1 MLRILGQPLM
11 ICYAENSSLKVNSLQ
26 VTDKKEIANEFNK
39 YFTSVG
45 PTFANAIPIT
55 NKTYQFYLNK
65 VITSTFSFSL
75 TDSETVSKIIDEF
88 APKTSTGIDG
98 LSMKLLKQIKP
109 HICDSIKLV
118 INQSLTTGI
127 FPDIFKIAK
136 VLPLFK
142 KEDPLLTENYRPISL
157 LPCISKVFEKVVFK
171 QVYTYFDNKKL
182 LYISQYGFRKY
193 HSTDHACLEF
203 LDKVMSD
210 LDKGETPFSVFIDL
224 SKAFDTINHH
234 ILLHKLIYYG
244 LDNTSVNWFKSY
256 LSNRS
261 QMVYIDDEHSSQELI
276 TTGVPQG
283 SVLGPLLFII
293 YINDLRNATDKL
305 KPILFADD
313 TTLVSTLCA
322 FIRVVRCDA
331 SLSYHINN
339 ELNRIHEWLCA
350 NKLSLNA
357 SKTKYMIFRYPQQ
370 RNIPQLE
377 IKFNNVSIEKVQVFD
392 FLGLTI
398 SDTLDWSH
406 HINKI
411 NNKIS
416 KTIGI
421 MKRIR
426 RFISK
431 DILRTIYNSLILPH
445 LHYGILIWGFSNRR
459 VFKLQ
464 KRAVRLICG
473 AKYNAHTDR
482 LFKNLR
488 FLKIQDI
495 FILQCTKFYYKF
507 TRNQLPTYFNDFFV
521 RNSEVHPYNTRNRD
535 SLRSNFCRNTTSRN
549 CIRIH
554 IPNLINN
561 LPLNVRN
568 KIGTHSLPGFSNYMK
583 IYLIQKYED
592 ECHIQN
598 CYICNIP

>member
-55 NKTYQFYLNK
+55 NMTYQFYLNK

-171 QVYTYFDNKKL
+171 QVYTYFDDKKL